1 MKKTYPT
8 SDKVK
13 EWAKWAKHLKPYG
26 KRKANKSTR
35 RIFKKEVID
44 GDK

>member
-8 SDKVK
+8 SDKSK
-13 EWAKWAKHLKPYG
+13 EWAKHLKPFG

-35 RIFKKEVID
+35 RVMDKQIKKELE
-44 GDK
+44 

>member
-13 EWAKWAKHLKPYG
+13 EWAKHLRPKG
-26 KRKANKSTR
+26 KRRANKSTR
-35 RIFKKEVID
+35 KILKKNI
-44 GDK
+44 KTNN